1 MTINSGTTLNRM
13 LKGVVFSPE
22 DTQLTEFLQ
31 LERTIQNELSQQE
44 SISSGT
50 CSAKPPLGLPPIA
63 VNSNLPSK
71 KALPPSSIRL
81 QSPSMNDLGDSF

>member
-1 MTINSGTTLNRM
+1 M
-13 LKGVVFSPE
+13 
-22 DTQLTEFLQ
+22 
-31 LERTIQNELSQQE
+31 ERTIQNELSQQE

-63 VNSNLPSK
+63 VSSNHLSK

-81 QSPSMNDLGDSF
+81 QSPSMNDLGDSFQAFNDCTATEVRLETLHDNLVSLEFSVPGV